1 MDGQARR
8 LGRLIRSARVAKK
21 FDQEKVARQV
31 QIGTS
36 TLRAIETGRVRGPSV
51 YTILRLMSYL
61 DIDPDELRPLMP
73 PTTSD

>member
-1 MDGQARR
+1 MDGQAQR
-8 LGRLIRSARVAKK
+8 LGRLIRNARDAKK

-31 QIGTS
+31 RIGTS
-36 TLRAIETGRVRGPSV
+36 TLRAIETGRVSGPSV

-73 PTTSD
+73 PAAPD